1 MTANFE
7 SIAQLMERLGPPP
20 QAIMDDWIA
29 QLTAGSSFHE
39 EATDGDFGLRDVAT
53 RYAVDRQNRLVRME
67 DSPQSSASGNLWQS
81 PDAVNESREV
91 VVTTARSPAGR
102 VRANRGR
109 RVARFRRG
117 AIPLAG
123 LGCVGALVGWGI
135 FAKSSGTS
143 GSDVVEKSKP
153 AEKSKPVAQAMPNVL
168 DANAR
173 LHSSQGRGD
182 AFSLFKP
189 EPEGFVLGDQ
199 GEQELEEIDHDNGD
213 GLAVSGAKPVVSLQG
228 IPERLQPAAM
238 VDAAVEEL
246 RQEDYDALPG
256 QEVRTANQADSE
268 APATGDSPVHPSSP
282 QLEIDPLVFE
292 FYEHDQRK
300 AWHLGTAPP
309 AERTQLGFSFV
320 LPADIDL
327 IWVMPPENDSQ
338 RASMFVV
345 QLTSADNREVAIQ
358 LRYDLRIA
366 KRLTCRRRL
375 YARLDPQLPW
385 FPLEAPKF
393 SEWMHQQFFQQ
404 KQQGI
409 LLAAM
414 ERRYAD
420 ADSSTRRQLRPQRD
434 ALRQSIEQVES
445 VLERSSQLS
454 HLLDSLAA
462 PASMDLRLQV
472 RSPEKNEI
480 LLSSRGADF
489 LPERDLP
496 DGYHVVRFEEEPRDV
511 PRENPK

>member
-29 QLTAGSSFHE
+29 QLAAGSSFRE
-39 EATDGDFGLRDVAT
+39 EPADGNFELRDIAT

-67 DSPQSSASGNLWQS
+67 DPPRPSEGRNLWQS
-81 PDAVNESREV
+81 PGAVSETRQV
-91 VVTTARSPAGR
+91 VVTTARSPVGR
-102 VRANRGR
+102 ARANRGR
-109 RVARFRRG
+109 RAARLRRG

-143 GSDVVEKSKP
+143 GSGVVET
-153 AEKSKPVAQAMPNVL
+153 SKPVEQPVPSDL
-168 DANAR
+168 GANAR
-173 LHSSQGRGD
+173 LHPSHDLVGP
-182 AFSLFKP
+182 FSLFEPKP
-189 EPEGFVLGDQ
+189 EPEGFVPVDRV
-199 GEQELEEIDHDNGD
+199 EQELEEIGTDNGA
-213 GLAVSGAKPVVSLQG
+213 GLALDGAKPVASLRG

-238 VDAAVEEL
+238 VDASVEEL
-246 RQEDYDALPG
+246 RQEDYDALPD
-256 QEVRTANQADSE
+256 QEVRTANQADLE
-268 APATGDSPVHPSSP
+268 APASGDSPLNRPSP
-282 QLEIDPLVFE
+282 QLEIDPLVFD
-292 FYEHDQRK
+292 FYEHDQRQ
-300 AWHLGTAPP
+300 AWHLGAAPP
-309 AERTQLGFSFV
+309 AERTQLDFSFV

-327 IWVMPPENDSQ
+327 TWVMPPENDSQ

-393 SEWMHQQFFQQ
+393 SEWMNQQFFQQ

-434 ALRQSIEQVES
+434 ALRKSIEQVES

-454 HLLDSLAA
+454 HLLDSLAV
-462 PASMDLRLQV
+462 PASMDLTLQV
-472 RSPEKNEI
+472 RSPEKSEI

-489 LPERDLP
+489 SPERDLP